1 MKIHPISRSEL
12 WLAQCALVVAI
23 LLQIVSWKLS
33 PAVAYEPQGFII
45 LTEIVLLIIIS
56 FSASARNLRPN
67 FIYRDFSIILLGVI
81 SLANIYSFL
90 SIVQLLLTDGVTLS
104 GRELITSAIA
114 IFLTNVIVFALWYWE
129 IDSPGLSGRKWTKSS
144 NSFQFTEQNLA
155 ERLPDWQPRFIDY
168 LYLSVTNS
176 INFAPADAKPITS
189 HGKVLMGSQALI
201 SVFTLAL
208 ILARSVNVLG

>member
-23 LLQIVSWKLS
+23 MLQIISWNLS
-33 PAVAYEPQGFII
+33 TAIAYRPQGLII
-45 LTEIVLLIIIS
+45 LTEIILLVIIS
-56 FSASARNLRPN
+56 FSASARHIRPN
-67 FIYRDFSIILLGVI
+67 TLYRDFSIVLLGVI

-90 SIVQLLLTDGVTLS
+90 SVIKVLLTDGTMFS
-104 GRELITSAIA
+104 GRELITAAIA

-129 IDSPGLSGRKWTKSS
+129 LDSPGLSGRKWSRNTK
-144 NSFQFTEQNLA
+144 SFQFSEQDMSDDF
-155 ERLPDWQPRFIDY
+155 PDWQPRFIDY

-189 HGKVLMGSQALI
+189 QSKVLMGMQALI

-208 ILARSVNVLG
+208 ILARSVNILG